1 MDNSLSQLFTTSVV
15 KFKSGSQHCSA
26 DYYLP
31 HNKGSHPVI
40 ILAHGLGGVR
50 TMRLGAYAQR
60 FAQKGY
66 ACLVFDYRHFGDSE
80 GQPRQLLDI
89 KKQLEDWQSAIDY
102 VHTLPEIEHRKIV
115 LWGTS
120 FGGGHVLAAAAKD
133 HRVAAVISQCPF
145 TNGLSSSLAVD
156 PLTSV
161 KILARSIQDRI
172 GALLNAQPVM
182 VPIAA
187 KPGET
192 GLMTSLDSYIGYT
205 RLQPPGNEPPNFVAA
220 RFALDIIRY
229 YPGRQAKKIKA
240 PVLFCLC
247 EPDSVAPS
255 KPAMKY
261 AAQAPKGEVKLY
273 QDGHFDIYLGD
284 AFDRVVSDQLEFL
297 SRYVPSRRATDM

>member
-1 MDNSLSQLFTTSVV
+1 MDNAISQNFTTTVV
-15 KFKSGSQHCSA
+15 RFKSGSQYCSA

-31 HNKGSHPVI
+31 DNKGSHPLI

-50 TMRLGAYAQR
+50 IMRLGAFAQR
-60 FAQKGY
+60 FAQQGY

-80 GQPRQLLDI
+80 GQPRQVLDI

-102 VHTLPEIEHRKIV
+102 AHTLPEIDLRKIV

-133 HRVAAVISQCPF
+133 PRVAAVISQCPF

-156 PLTSV
+156 PLTSM
-161 KILARSIQDRI
+161 KILVRSVEDRI
-172 GALLNAQPVM
+172 RALLNAKPVM

-192 GLMTSLDSYIGYT
+192 GLMTSPDSYSGYT

-229 YPGRQAKKIKA
+229 YPGRQAKNIKA

-255 KPAMKY
+255 GPALKY
-261 AAQAPKGEVKLY
+261 AAQTPKGEVKLY
-273 QDGHFDIYLGD
+273 QDGHFDIYLGE
-284 AFDRVVSDQLEFL
+284 AFGRVVADQLEFL
-297 SRYVPSRRATDM
+297 SRHVPSRFTTEA